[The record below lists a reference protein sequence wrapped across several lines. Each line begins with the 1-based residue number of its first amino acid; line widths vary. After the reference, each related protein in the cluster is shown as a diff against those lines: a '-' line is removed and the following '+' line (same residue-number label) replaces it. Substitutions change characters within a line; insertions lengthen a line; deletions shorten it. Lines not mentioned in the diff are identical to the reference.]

1 MSYYVSPSRFV
12 RTTFAVVATTI
23 AFASAASAQQP
34 TATPATA
41 SAAVAQQPPAGQ
53 TTTTITPGHWT
64 ATPFVGFGFSGDLDS
79 GTGLFG
85 IAGGYV
91 WNPRWSFEGEFT
103 MLPSPENS
111 GLVEVESTVMT
122 LAANALYHFAGREWV
137 PYAVGGIGFGHAN
150 VDVDDDDPLIDDDLI
165 DETSNSFIANIG
177 GGVERL
183 IGNNLGFRGDVR
195 YFFGGDLVPDYW
207 RVSAGITF
215 GFRPR

>member
-1 MSYYVSPSRFV
+1 MINNVSSVQVV
-12 RTTFAVVATTI
+12 RMAAAVALVSVAL
-23 AFASAASAQQP
+23 AAPAVAQQAPAAS
-34 TATPATA
+34 ATA
-41 SAAVAQQPPAGQ
+41 SAQPPAAGQ

-64 ATPFVGFGFSGDLDS
+64 VTPFVGFGFSGDLDS

-85 IAGGYV
+85 VAGGYV
-91 WNPRWSFEGEFT
+91 FNPRWSFEGEFT

-122 LAANALYHFAGREWV
+122 FAANALYHFSGRDWV

-150 VDVDDDDPLIDDDLI
+150 ADVADDDPLINDDLF
-165 DETSNSFIANIG
+165 DETSNEFIANFG

-183 IGNNLGFRGDVR
+183 IGNNVGFRGDVR

-215 GFRPR
+215 GFRR